1 MARGKWASG
10 LSIILRKPELLKAM
24 SENRFHYATRT
35 IAAVLSLWLF
45 PSFMNG
51 QTASELRDSLK
62 QAADRLAFHPDSTD
76 LRLKKAAF
84 NIRLEQWQ
92 YALEE
97 YDYILARDKYN
108 PAALFYR
115 AYVNEKLSRDNFAR
129 LDYER
134 LLTVVPGHFEAQLG
148 LALLN
153 QKDKRFTE
161 ALDQI
166 NRLVGQYPHNAVGYA
181 ARAGIERE
189 QKMYGLAAFDFE
201 EAMKL
206 DPDNIDYALDHI
218 DVLISNG
225 ELAAARKE
233 LLALQKKGVPQSG
246 IRRYFER
253 LKGK

>member
-1 MARGKWASG
+1 MTYKTIR
-10 LSIILRKPELLKAM
+10 
-24 SENRFHYATRT
+24 ATVT
-35 IAAVLSLWLF
+35 AVAVVSLWF
-45 PSFMNG
+45 STSFANA

-62 QAADRLAFHPDSTD
+62 QAADRLAYYPDSTD

-115 AYVNEKLSRDNFAR
+115 AYVNEKLSRNNFAR

-134 LLTVVPGHFEAQLG
+134 LLAIVPGHFEGQLG

-153 QKDKRFTE
+153 QKDKRFTD

-166 NRLVGQYPHNAVGYA
+166 NRLVSQYPNNAIAYA

-189 QKMYGLAAFDFE
+189 QGMYGLAVFDFE

-206 DPDNIDYALDHI
+206 DSDNTDYKLDHV
-218 DVLISNG
+218 DALICNG
-225 ELAAARKE
+225 EISAARKE
-233 LLALQKKGVPQSG
+233 LSVLQKNGISQSSLRKYYDK
-246 IRRYFER
+246 IN
-253 LKGK
+253 GKE

>member
-1 MARGKWASG
+1 MTEYRLFSAIK
-10 LSIILRKPELLKAM
+10 KV
-24 SENRFHYATRT
+24 AT
-35 IAAVLSLWLF
+35 ILSLWLL
-45 PSFMNG
+45 PSFIHA

-76 LRLKKAAF
+76 LRLKKASF
-84 NIRLEQWQ
+84 NVRLEQWQ

-129 LDYER
+129 IDYER
-134 LLTVVPGHFEAQLG
+134 LLSIVPGHFEGQLG

-166 NRLVGQYPHNAVGYA
+166 NRLVGQYPNNAIGYA

-201 EAMKL
+201 EAMRL
-206 DPDNIDYALDHI
+206 EPDNVDYALDHI
-218 DVLISNG
+218 DVLICNG
-225 ELAAARKE
+225 EIASARKE
-233 LLALQKKGVPQSG
+233 LLALQKKGVPQSS
-246 IRRYFER
+246 IKRYFER
-253 LKGK
+253 IKGK

>member
-1 MARGKWASG
+1 MTYKTIR
-10 LSIILRKPELLKAM
+10 
-24 SENRFHYATRT
+24 ATAT
-35 IAAVLSLWLF
+35 AVAALSLWLST
-45 PSFMNG
+45 PSANA

-62 QAADRLAFHPDSTD
+62 QAADRLAYYPDSTD

-115 AYVNEKLSRDNFAR
+115 AYVNEKLLRNNFAR

-134 LLTVVPGHFEAQLG
+134 LLTIVPGHFEGQLG

-153 QKDKRFTE
+153 QKDKRFTD

-166 NRLVGQYPHNAVGYA
+166 NRLVSQYPSNAIAYA

-189 QKMYGLAAFDFE
+189 QGMFGLAVFDFE

-206 DPDNIDYALDHI
+206 DSDNMDYKLDYIDALI
-218 DVLISNG
+218 CNG
-225 ELAAARKE
+225 EISAARKE
-233 LLALQKKGVPQSG
+233 LSILQKSG
-246 IRRYFER
+246 ISQSSLRKYYD
-253 LKGK
+253 KINGKK